1 MNSSIE
7 RVQKL
12 CKIIYDKKGMNI
24 LALNVKG
31 VTDIADYIIIAEG
44 NVDKHVQGIAFAIQ
58 DYMRQ
63 QGEEPVAV
71 EGVTDGQW
79 VVIDYFDVMI
89 HLFAP
94 GFRDRYRLEELWRA
108 SELVEVDYRDQV
120 ASKVI

>member
-1 MNSSIE
+1 MNSSLE

-44 NVDKHVQGIAFAIQ
+44 NVDRHTQGIAIAIQ
-58 DYMRQ
+58 DYMRK
-63 QGEEPVAV
+63 QGEEPIAV
-71 EGVTDGQW
+71 EGYTDGQW
-79 VVIDYFDVMI
+79 IVIDYFDVMI

-94 GFRDRYRLEELWRA
+94 GFRERYRLEELWRA
-108 SELVEVDYRDQV
+108 SAIVDVDYRDQV
-120 ASKVI
+120 ASKVS